1 MSGIEVLSRYLC
13 SSDSPIDMSDKNF
26 KYQNKKMESKSVLVV
41 NKDEDD
47 VITNKSVLRQ
57 KSSYTIDDILRK
69 RQTDKETSQNQV
81 IFYEFFDNLKMI
93 FSLTFT
99 SWS

>member
-26 KYQNKKMESKSVLVV
+26 KYENKKVESKSVLVV
-41 NKDEDD
+41 KKEED
-47 VITNKSVLRQ
+47 VITDISVLRQ

-81 IFYEFFDNLKMI
+81 IFNDFFDNLKNY
-93 FSLTFT
+93 F
-99 SWS
+99 